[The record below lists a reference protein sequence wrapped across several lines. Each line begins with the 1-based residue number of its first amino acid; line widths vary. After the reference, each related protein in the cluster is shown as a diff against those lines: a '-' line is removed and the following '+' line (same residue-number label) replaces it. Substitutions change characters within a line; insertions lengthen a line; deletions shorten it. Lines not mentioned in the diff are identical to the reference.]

1 MNNFSHRILKASL
14 APAILSLI
22 LSLPAGAQGF
32 DTSGLANNS
41 LAASG
46 NFGNTSSKSGE
57 GIADRAL
64 SGNSTAVT
72 GLQLGSMTTGLG
84 HLMLP
89 QAGFGGLAPIFG
101 MGSSNQSMP
110 TFTTAANDP
119 YTVNMGNGSLTVVPA
134 TGATYLRA
142 GTTRTGVTFDA
153 NGNPTVTVKTLN
165 GYGGTSGPGG
175 ITPSLGG
182 LGGLLGGGGSSNA
195 GSGF

>member
-1 MNNFSHRILKASL
+1 MNKKSLPLLLSL
-14 APAILSLI
+14 AIMSM
-22 LSLPAGAQGF
+22 LPLTANAQGF
-32 DTSGLANNS
+32 DTGSLANQS
-41 LAASG
+41 LGASG
-46 NFGNTSSKSGE
+46 SMGNTTARSGE

-64 SGNSTAVT
+64 SGNSTSVT

-89 QAGFGGLAPIFG
+89 QAGFGGLAPVFG
-101 MGSSNQSMP
+101 YGAQSQSPP

-119 YTVNMGNGSLTVVPA
+119 ITLGLGSGNSITINPS
-134 TGATYLRA
+134 TGATYART
-142 GTTRTGVTFDA
+142 GTTRTGVTFDG

-182 LGGLLGGGGSSNA
+182 IGGLLGGGGSSNA